1 MLLFGCTIFVW
12 IARSECKT
20 QTDTATRHRWQLCTQ
35 YYSSQVRRRTE
46 TCLQDK
52 VSIFNHSLQDIQIN
66 TSNIQLYN
74 LLLLSCILAHCWRE
88 EIHDSA
94 TCIPFDLCRSF
105 SVNTKTKSQKVVS
118 TTVSS
123 CKYTW
128 YYQKGL
134 IKRHTFILLRKS
146 HDTQLIHFYTVTI
159 LSFETGPQYIFKSA
173 TWDMILLPPFTYPL
187 LPASPS
193 NYVLNSLI
201 RKHHT
206 KFQWN
211 LVC

>member
-35 YYSSQVRRRTE
+35 YYSSQVRLRTE

-52 VSIFNHSLQDIQIN
+52 VSIFNHSLQDIQMN
-66 TSNIQLYN
+66 TSNKQLYN

-105 SVNTKTKSQKVVS
+105 SVNAKTKSQKVVS
-118 TTVSS
+118 TTN
-123 CKYTW
+123 CFNL
-128 YYQKGL
+128 Q
-134 IKRHTFILLRKS
+134 
-146 HDTQLIHFYTVTI
+146 IHI
-159 LSFETGPQYIFKSA
+159 LSKRTNKRDIHLFSSVNLMIHNSFIFTLWLFFPLRQDLSIYLHLPHESWSYCLLSLTPHSQQVLPIICFEFP
-173 TWDMILLPPFTYPL
+173 
-187 LPASPS
+187 
-193 NYVLNSLI
+193 N
-201 RKHHT
+201 
-206 KFQWN
+206 
-211 LVC
+211 